1 MKRRFHVITGGS
13 APKVGGSLRPM
24 RLYRAF
30 SIGEMERDRITYYG
44 VRFHWYRL
52 DRTQP
57 VVPFERLIAGFDRL
71 EESVRRRA
79 VEQVLRYLTEEEVWG
94 LRTYLRERHGLEV
107 IAEEVPLPIEVP
119 TGPFHSPYGEVYEFL
134 ELSEEEGYALPYKIW
149 GYYTLRG
156 CLSGPN
162 LKDGVRFLQKA
173 MQRLKITHPFQ
184 LEELEGAVKAV
195 YFEEGLVV
203 RSRDHDVS

>member
-1 MKRRFHVITGGS
+1 VKRRFHVIAGGS
-13 APKVGGSLRPM
+13 APTAGGSLRPL
-24 RLYRAF
+24 RLYRAY
-30 SIGEMERDRITYYG
+30 SVGEVERERIRYYG

-52 DRTQP
+52 DRTEP
-57 VVPFERLIAGFDRL
+57 VVPFERLIAGYERL
-71 EESVRRRA
+71 KEPARRQA

-134 ELSEEEGYALPYKIW
+134 ELSEQEGYPLPYKIW
-149 GYYTLRG
+149 GYYSLRG

-162 LKDGVRFLQKA
+162 LTHGVRFLQRA
-173 MQRLKITHPFQ
+173 LERLKIRHTFRP
-184 LEELEGAVKAV
+184 EELEGVVKAV

-203 RSRDHDVS
+203 TSRNREVS